1 MTLPISARQTGVT
14 LTGLIFVLVIVAVIA
29 IFGMKIV
36 PSAIEY
42 NSIRKGIVSAKAAG
56 TTPREIRAAFDRQAE
71 VGYIESVKGK
81 DLDIVKN
88 GEDLDVSFAYQK
100 KIPIFGPA
108 SLLLEYEGT
117 TSKKPLL
124 KGDQQ

>member
-1 MTLPISARQTGVT
+1 MTLRISTRQTGVT
-14 LTGLIFVLVIVAVIA
+14 LTGLIFVLMIIALIA

-36 PSAIEY
+36 PTAIEY
-42 NSIRKGIVSAKAAG
+42 NSIRKAIVSAKAAG
-56 TTPREIRAAFDRQAE
+56 TTPKEIRVAFDRQAE
-71 VGYIESVKGK
+71 VGYIESVKGR

-108 SLLLEYEGT
+108 SLLLDYEGT
-117 TSKKPLL
+117 TSKKPLF
-124 KGDQQ
+124 KAVQQ

>member
-1 MTLPISARQTGVT
+1 MTLRISTRQTGVT
-14 LTGLIFVLVIVAVIA
+14 LTGLIFVLMIIALIA

-36 PSAIEY
+36 PTAIEY
-42 NSIRKGIVSAKAAG
+42 NSIRKAIVSAKAAG
-56 TTPREIRAAFDRQAE
+56 TTPKEIRVAFDRQAE

-88 GEDLDVSFAYQK
+88 WEDLDVSFAYQK

-108 SLLLEYEGT
+108 SLLLDYEGT

-124 KGDQQ
+124 KAVQQ

>member
-14 LTGLIFVLVIVAVIA
+14 LTGLIFVLMIVALIA

-56 TTPREIRAAFDRQAE
+56 TTPKEIRVAFDRQAE

-117 TSKKPLL
+117 TSKKPFL